1 MSNRLESDRESRLA
15 QSYSEHNVLTRV
27 QDVRTTRKDGSD
39 NQVRHNL
46 DYFTDRSSSCSC
58 CCRLQVSIAVYQQ
71 KAGYKALCI
80 AIFIDNPRR
89 LRQGPGSQSY

>member
-46 DYFTDRSSSCSC
+46 DALPPPSKKQRVGIISLTEVAAAVAVVD
-58 CCRLQVSIAVYQQ
+58 CRCPSRCTSRKLATRLCVSPY
-71 KAGYKALCI
+71 
-80 AIFIDNPRR
+80 
-89 LRQGPGSQSY
+89 S